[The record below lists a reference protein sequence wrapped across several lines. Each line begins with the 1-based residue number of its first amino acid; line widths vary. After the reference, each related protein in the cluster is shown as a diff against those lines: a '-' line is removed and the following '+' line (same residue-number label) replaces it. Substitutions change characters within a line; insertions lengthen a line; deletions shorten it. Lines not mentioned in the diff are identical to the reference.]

1 LMEKIGYRA
10 QNSPTDRYERE
21 HHHHICLFRPNS
33 PTIELHFLAYKG
45 LGISMPSEA
54 LISRAEEYRTSTG
67 MRTLTLSA
75 EDEIIYLCVHAAGHA
90 FAHLAWLY
98 DIKMFIYKNP
108 NIDWA
113 VVIDRA
119 ASFKAA
125 AALFFSLK
133 TVRKRLEADL
143 PDQIEERFPKGF
155 RSRAASLLIDTV
167 A

>member
-1 LMEKIGYRA
+1 
-10 QNSPTDRYERE
+10 
-21 HHHHICLFRPNS
+21 
-33 PTIELHFLAYKG
+33 
-45 LGISMPSEA
+45 
-54 LISRAEEYRTSTG
+54 
-67 MRTLTLSA
+67 
-75 EDEIIYLCVHAAGHA
+75 
-90 FAHLAWLY
+90 
-98 DIKMFIYKNP
+98 

-167 A
+167 AMRSMPRSFATLGNLFLSSLLCEGSMSGMHLLRHHLSRIIRRRIRHLFPKIAPQEWSA